1 MLNKESY
8 TKIKI
13 IVLTVIGALTLIV
26 IGLVLFWRSKKG
38 LFLHRPVNSNS
49 SLMIFS
55 AAQITKAV
63 RCFSE
68 KLGEGGFGCVFKGT
82 LPGSSMVAVKKL
94 KASHMTRS
102 NSELKCRPLE

>member
-1 MLNKESY
+1 MINKESY
-8 TKIKI
+8 TNIKI

-26 IGLVLFWRSKKG
+26 IGLVLLWRSKKG
-38 LFLHRPVNSNS
+38 LFLQRPVSSNI
-49 SLMIFS
+49 SLVIFS

-82 LPGSSMVAVKKL
+82 LQGSSVVAVKRL
-94 KASHMTRS
+94 KGFAQD
-102 NSELKCRPLE
+102 EKQF